1 MSIDPLRRPRLEST
15 TTMPIELVLSTIAAE
30 LSRTLGAELLG
41 LYVHGSWVVGDF
53 APQRSDLDLLAVLSC
68 EPDESLLEGLAVAH
82 LHIEAVHAAWKG
94 RVEVEYVALET
105 VRGFAAAPREADGPA
120 IARISPGEPLHL
132 LPASLH
138 RLLTWAT
145 VRDTGRPLA
154 GPPAVDLLP
163 VIHSDDAR
171 AAALEHVRD
180 WPTWV
185 QRMTMPG
192 GQAYAVL
199 SLCRALHLFTEGGHI
214 SKREAADHAAAALPE
229 WSPLI
234 NWARCWWYAGGRDDE
249 NTRLA
254 DSTRFVNEVSARI
267 LAGEAPPRH

>member
-1 MSIDPLRRPRLEST
+1 MSTDPLRRPRLDST
-15 TTMPIELVLSTIAAE
+15 SPTPVELVLSTIASE

-53 APQRSDLDLLAVLSC
+53 APHRSDLDLLAVLAC
-68 EPDESLLEGLAVAH
+68 EPDESLLAGLADAH
-82 LHIEAVHAAWKG
+82 LHVESAHAAWKA

-105 VRGFAAAPREADGPA
+105 IREFAAAPREAHVAA

-154 GPPAVDLLP
+154 GPPAADLLP
-163 VIHSDDAR
+163 VIDADDAR

-185 QRMTMPG
+185 QTMTMPG

-199 SLCRALHLFTEGGHI
+199 SLCRALCLFTEGRQV
-214 SKREAADHAAAALPE
+214 SKRVAADHAAAELPE
-229 WSPLI
+229 WAPLI
-234 NWARCWWYAGGRDDE
+234 SWARCWWYAGGRDDE
-249 NTRLA
+249 STRRA
-254 DSTRFVNEVSARI
+254 ESTRFVHDVSARI
-267 LAGEAPPRH
+267 LAGEARMQQ